1 MRVEISR
8 QPEAGFQTT
17 RQQHY
22 KRCGRE
28 CDLPAA
34 KAQNDLPAA
43 KAQKCQ
49 IGLVPSQCTS
59 WQRRREAARDREQR
73 STSSSCSRHRMCTSA
88 SGTMKGASQPPRRCA
103 HGILAVFSHGRAKHQ
118 TAFPK
123 QACDRGRLESKRT
136 KRTSTYPCAYGQ
148 ALPRLQLLWRLK
160 SRQCA
165 LEYASFK
172 GSSPGSSGWR
182 RCARVMLKA

>member
-1 MRVEISR
+1 MQEVHVPGESSCRFMRVEISR

-43 KAQKCQ
+43 IAQKCQ

-59 WQRRREAARDREQR
+59 WQSQREAARNRGQR
-73 STSSSCSRHRMCTSA
+73 STFSSCSRHRRCTSA
-88 SGTMKGASQPPRRCA
+88 SGTMTGASQPPRRCA
-103 HGILAVFSHGRAKHQ
+103 HGILAVLSHGRAKHH

-123 QACDRGRLESKRT
+123 QACRNKLATGVGWRAKEQNEHQRTRARTGRHCHVCSSCGAWE
-136 KRTSTYPCAYGQ
+136 TST
-148 ALPRLQLLWRLK
+148 
-160 SRQCA
+160 
-165 LEYASFK
+165 
-172 GSSPGSSGWR
+172 
-182 RCARVMLKA
+182 